1 MSCYITYTVLK
12 NLKRSNVYR
21 NNTDVLALFCVQ
33 LTSSFL
39 EFRSLLRFLVALTN
53 VQVSEDQINFVQ
65 VGLFILLLHV
75 ETVMSLCNWILIAN
89 TH

>member
-1 MSCYITYTVLK
+1 MLFRILGGGGGGGGGGDVLLY
-12 NLKRSNVYR
+12 NLYSLKRSNVYR

-65 VGLFILLLHV
+65 VGLFIL
-75 ETVMSLCNWILIAN
+75 
-89 TH
+89 